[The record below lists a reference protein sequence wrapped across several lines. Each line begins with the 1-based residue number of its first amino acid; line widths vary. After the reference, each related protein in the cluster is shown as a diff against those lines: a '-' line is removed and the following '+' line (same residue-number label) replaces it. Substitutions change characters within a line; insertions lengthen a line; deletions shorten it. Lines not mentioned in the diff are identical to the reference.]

1 MLAEPVSQLS
11 ETLESIWERALGREH
26 VALDDD
32 FFDLGGNLNSA
43 LEIFSEVRRL
53 YAIELCPVT
62 IFETRTIRSLAKA
75 LEQKSPPPI
84 PALTLLRR
92 GTRGS
97 PLFVTHG
104 NGGNLLELF
113 GLVQRLDWNGDIYG
127 MQAKG
132 SNGAAEPLDDVAS
145 MAAYFL
151 PAIKQAQPAGPY
163 FLVGYSFGGLVM
175 LEIAGR
181 MKKAGDEIAL
191 LAMIDCY
198 PHISQLPLVPKVR
211 LYGRLI
217 ARRLGEALG
226 ISKAAY
232 ERETREQKASYGPI
246 LRSVQEATL
255 RALMR
260 YRPQRYPGKIQFIR
274 AREITVFPEPKQFW
288 TPMVESFEL
297 ETVPG
302 NHHGMLREHCESSA
316 KALSR
321 FLDQS
326 LKGSRR

>member
-1 MLAEPVSQLS
+1 MLAEPLSQLS
-11 ETLESIWERALGREH
+11 ETLESIWERALASRH

-32 FFDLGGNLNSA
+32 FFELGGNFSSA

-53 YAIELCPVT
+53 YGVELCPVT
-62 IFETRTIRSLAKA
+62 IFGTRTIRSLAKV

-92 GTRGS
+92 GTAGV
-97 PLFVTHG
+97 PLFITHG

-113 GLVQRLDWNGDIYG
+113 GLVQRLDWNGDVYG

-132 SNGAAEPLDDVAS
+132 SNGTDEPLDSVAN

-151 PAIKQAQPAGPY
+151 PAIKQVQPAGPY

-175 LEIAGR
+175 LEIAR
-181 MKKAGDEIAL
+181 SMKKAGDEITL
-191 LAMIDCY
+191 LAMIDSY
-198 PHISQLPLVPKVR
+198 PHISQLSLIPKLR

-226 ISKAAY
+226 ISEAAY

-246 LRSVQEATL
+246 LRRVQEATL
-255 RALMR
+255 HALMS
-260 YRPQRYPGKIQFIR
+260 YQPHHYPGKVQFIK
-274 AREITVFPEPKQFW
+274 AQKITVFPDPKQFW
-288 TPMVESFEL
+288 TPMVEGFEL
-297 ETVPG
+297 DAVPG
-302 NHHGMLREHCESSA
+302 NHHGMLREHCDSSA
-316 KALSR
+316 NALSR
-321 FLDQS
+321 LLHQS
-326 LKGSRR
+326 LKGSYR